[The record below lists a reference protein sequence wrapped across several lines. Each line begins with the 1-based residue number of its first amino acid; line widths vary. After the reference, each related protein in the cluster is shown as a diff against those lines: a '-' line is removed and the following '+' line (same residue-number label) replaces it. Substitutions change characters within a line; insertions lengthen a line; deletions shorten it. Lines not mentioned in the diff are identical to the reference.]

1 MYLHQPSAGMYSL
14 PLESGLSLLL
24 AMTTKMWKKGSG
36 LVLGLVLRVS
46 AFSLE
51 EAGYHV
57 RNLATLNYHA
67 IRKPKLVSH
76 VEISLCGELK
86 NSAISVQ
93 RPRHLAPVKLCK
105 LVLSCFEPSE
115 GTTEMSHLQ

>member
-1 MYLHQPSAGMYSL
+1 
-14 PLESGLSLLL
+14 
-24 AMTTKMWKKGSG
+24 MWKKGSG
-36 LVLGLVLRVS
+36 PVLGLVLRVS

-51 EAGYHV
+51 EASYHV

-76 VEISLCGELK
+76 VEISVCGELK

-93 RPRHLAPVKLCK
+93 RPRHLALVKLCK
-105 LVLSCFEPSE
+105 LVPSCFEPSE
-115 GTTEMSHLQ
+115 GTTEMSHPQ